1 MSPIRF
7 LASTTALALLLLVPP
22 SAHGTLHLTEFMAD
36 NGGSHFDADGDSS
49 DWIEIFNFGPG
60 DANLDGYFLTD
71 NEGALTKWR
80 FPAEQ
85 LAEGAFLVVFASEKD
100 RRVAGAELHTNF
112 KIDQDGEYLALIAPN
127 GTTVITEYGAGAAL
141 LPSQFKDVS
150 YGLKQTGNRTPS
162 VLIQS
167 DAAGSSLVPA
177 PADAAL
183 GTSWTEVPFDDTTWR
198 AVQTGVGYD
207 ENNTYVSEFG
217 SNGNLDASLNG
228 VNTSFYLRVPFQLS
242 DVSSIAELSLRMK
255 YDDGFVCFLNGTHV
269 QDENAPA
276 LETLAYNSESTAN
289 HADGE
294 ATTFASF
301 DLTSFAHLL
310 QNGSNV
316 LAIQGLN
323 DGLGSSDMLIT
334 PELHAVRITDPSI
347 GDSGYLGT
355 PTPGSFNGEAFDG
368 FVADTKFSVDR
379 GFFDTPFQLE
389 ITTTTENSEIRYT
402 LDGTPPGE
410 SQGLVY
416 TGPIAITRTT
426 IVRALAHRTGYEPTN
441 IDTHSYLFPTDVIT
455 QQDMR
460 SSITQSALYGPQMI
474 SSLKE
479 VPSIS
484 IVTQNTGFLN
494 EGAGNIREEYQSSVE
509 MIFPDGTPG
518 FQEDGGLSNYGGRF
532 TNFRKKSFR
541 VAFRSRFGTKKLN
554 YPIFDGFHYKSH
566 PPTDSFDVINLRSGS
581 HDMSSRGAYMSNRF
595 TDDSMLDMG
604 NIGPHGRF
612 VHVYLNGNYWGQYHL
627 RERWSAEMA
636 SSYFYGPEADYEAIN
651 ANDNFQNDE
660 EVYDG
665 SGQFW
670 SETKSLVSGVEPFN
684 NSSAH
689 IDAANIIDFMILW
702 VSGNSESEF
711 RAFGSD
717 PQGVPLK
724 FMIKDADGFLRMP
737 SASKAGHN
745 GPLSMMS
752 RFQSGLG
759 GADFDLLVADRI
771 HKHFFNDGALTPAQ
785 NIERLQKRVNEARL
799 GFISEAARWGDIFRD
814 PPSWESY
821 QTNLVNNHFPGLTNT
836 MISRFKSEGMYPDVI
851 APVFSKYGGSVSPDT
866 PITMSTDADTIYY
879 TLDGSDPRLPGGV
892 PNPTALTAVFGG
904 AGTSPVTFLTTGSSW
919 NYLDDGSNQLT
930 AWQAPEFNDG
940 SWMDGPSPLGYGGD
954 GEVTPLS
961 YGPNAK
967 SKFATTYFR
976 TQVDVPDPSLFI
988 NFLLRLRYDDAAAV
1002 YLNGTETI
1010 RTPNLPTGAP
1020 FSQYANSDNGNEGS
1034 WFDYTIPTTS
1044 FVAGI
1049 NTLAVEVHQ
1058 GDGQSS
1064 DIRLDMFLRGET
1076 TQGGGN
1082 NVSDAIFFS
1091 EPTMLRSRSFN
1102 TGTGEW
1108 SALNEAFFTIDT
1120 VSADSSNLVIS
1131 ELHYHPSNPN
1141 TPAELAVGNDRDDFE
1156 FVEFLNIG
1164 PSTLD
1169 LTSVRFDVAINF
1181 AFPTGTVLP
1190 AGERVLLLRKR
1201 AAFEARYGPLPNIQ
1215 SFEYTGRFSNDGER
1229 VLLTGA
1235 GVGPILDFVYND
1247 QLPWPTNSDGL
1258 GPSMVLLNPFA
1269 QPDHGEATNW
1279 SASRFPGGSPGVA
1292 EPTGFTYA
1300 AWAASHALVGG
1311 PDDDDDGD
1319 TVSNYLEY
1327 LYGSRP
1333 DLANE
1338 APGLNAVIQS
1348 IEVGGVV
1355 DRYLTVTFPENLE
1368 AQGSLTLEI
1377 SGDLLTWN
1385 SDPARTELV
1394 SKIDNDDGTA
1404 TVSLRLADP
1413 VSPAQ
1418 KVIFVRLRGN

>member
-22 SAHGTLHLTEFMAD
+22 SAHGTIHITEFMAD

-49 DWIEIFNFGPG
+49 DWIEIFNLGPG

-85 LAEGAFLVVFASEKD
+85 LAEGDFLVVFASEKD

-141 LPSQFKDVS
+141 LPLQFKDVS

-183 GTSWTEVPFDDTTWR
+183 GTSWTEVPFDDSAWR
-198 AVQTGVGYD
+198 AVRTGVGYD

-228 VNTSFYLRVPFQLS
+228 VNTSFYLRLPFQLS

-276 LETLAYNSESTAN
+276 LGALAYNSEATAN
-289 HADGE
+289 HADGD

-301 DLTSFAHLL
+301 DLTSFAQLL

-334 PELHAVRITDPSI
+334 PELHAVRITDPSV
-347 GDSGYLGT
+347 GGPGYLGT
-355 PTPGSFNGEAFDG
+355 PTPGGFNGESFGG

-410 SQGLVY
+410 SQGLIY

-460 SSITQSALYGPQMI
+460 SSITQSALYAPQMI

-554 YPIFDGFHYKSH
+554 YPIFDGFHYKVH

-684 NSSAH
+684 NSNAH

-717 PQGVPLK
+717 PQGIPLK

-759 GADFDLLVADRI
+759 GADFDILVADRI
-771 HKHFFNDGALTPAQ
+771 HKHFFNDGALTPSQ

-851 APVFSKYGGSVSPDT
+851 APFFSKYGGSISPDT

-892 PNPTALTAVFGG
+892 PNPTALTAAFGG
-904 AGTSPVTFLTTGSSW
+904 AGTSPVTFLTTGFSW

-930 AWQAPEFNDG
+930 AWQAPEFNDV

-954 GEVTPLS
+954 GEVTSLS
-961 YGPNAK
+961 YGPNAN

-976 TQVDVPDPSLFI
+976 THIDIPDPSLFI

-1002 YLNGTETI
+1002 YLNGTEII
-1010 RTPNLPTGAP
+1010 RTPNLPSGAP
-1020 FSQYANSDNGNEGS
+1020 FNQYASADNGSEGS

-1044 FVAGI
+1044 FVSGI

-1064 DIRLDMFLRGET
+1064 DIRFDMFLRGET

-1082 NVSDAIFFS
+1082 NTSDAIFFS

-1120 VSADSSNLVIS
+1120 IPADSSNLVIS
-1131 ELHYHPSNPN
+1131 ELHYHPSNPAN
-1141 TPAELAVGNDRDDFE
+1141 PAELAVGNDRDDFE

-1164 PSTLD
+1164 ASTLD

-1181 AFPTGTVLP
+1181 AFPAGTVLP
-1190 AGERVLLLRKR
+1190 AGERLLLLRKR
-1201 AAFEARYGPLPNIQ
+1201 AAFETRYGPIPSIQ

-1235 GVGPILDFVYND
+1235 GAGPILDFVYND

-1279 SASRFPGGSPGVA
+1279 SASRFPGGSPGVT

-1333 DLANE
+1333 DLASE
-1338 APGLNAVIQS
+1338 APGLNAAIQS
-1348 IEVGGVV
+1348 IEVGGVI

-1368 AQGSLTLEI
+1368 AEESLTLEI
-1377 SGDLLTWN
+1377 SADLLTWN

-1394 SKIDNDDGTA
+1394 SRIDNGDGTA

-1418 KVIFVRLRGN
+1418 KIIFVRLRGN